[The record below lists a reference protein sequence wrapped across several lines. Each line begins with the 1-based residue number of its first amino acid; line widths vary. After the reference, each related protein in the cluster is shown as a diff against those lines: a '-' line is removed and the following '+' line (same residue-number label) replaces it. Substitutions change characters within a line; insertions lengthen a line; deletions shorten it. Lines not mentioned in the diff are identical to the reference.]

1 MEDSANAQPARLAP
15 GRAATRPPGH
25 ALSAVDDVLRVPRP
39 EGSGGST
46 RQFAQRL
53 LRALLPHLSTPGAQV
68 VLDRNDGNGEVALA
82 AAGHVPGEQDRA
94 LRVPL
99 MLSPPWTGDFLIAAG
114 EPAAARTLCRLAAQR
129 LGAVLEIDR
138 LREADLRRRE
148 WLTYLIEVG
157 DLLSHSIDT
166 ALTEALIPRLVV
178 PRLGEWCALL
188 TTDGSFG
195 IAAVAHVD
203 EAAATNMLS
212 AHHDL
217 GRRLL
222 STQMQ
227 DAVATAASVLLPE
240 PPACLVVPLLAHGH
254 RLGALAIGQHGS
266 PDPEAVTIAEEVAR
280 RAATALD
287 NAHVHDERRQVARIL
302 QEALLPGAMPE
313 LPGVDIGARYLPT
326 GQHTEVGGD
335 MYDVIP
341 QPDGGCLAVV
351 CDVAGKGIQAASVT
365 GVVREVLRALI
376 ADGKPVGEALAAL
389 NTTMHSRSDRHCT
402 LAIAEIAPPGKTHG
416 DLPVTI
422 YLAGHDQPIL
432 VRANGDVT
440 ATGQWGTALG
450 VVSRVHCPPQRLAL
464 HPGDTLVFFTDGV
477 TERRNGREF
486 FGHKRALEAAS
497 QLAGHPADVIADGL
511 ATLALNFSAEPV
523 RDDITVVA
531 IRNIGN
537 GLPSVGN
544 P

>member
-1 MEDSANAQPARLAP
+1 MPGVEHSANTS
-15 GRAATRPPGH
+15 GRTATRPPGH
-25 ALSAVDDVLRVPRP
+25 PRSAVDDVLRVPRP
-39 EGSGGST
+39 EGSGGTT

-53 LRALLPHLSTPGAQV
+53 LRALLPHLSTPGVQV
-68 VLDRNDGNGEVALA
+68 VLDRNDGHGEAPLA
-82 AAGHVPGEQDRA
+82 AAGHVPGDQDRA

-99 MLSPPWTGDFLIAAG
+99 MLSPPWTGDILIAAA
-114 EPAAARTLCRLAAQR
+114 EPEAARTLCRLAAQR

-188 TTDGSFG
+188 TTTDGAFG
-195 IAAVAHVD
+195 IASVAHVD
-203 EAAATNMLS
+203 EAAASNMLS

-217 GRRLL
+217 GRRLT
-222 STQMQ
+222 SAQIQ
-227 DAVATAASVLLPE
+227 DAVATNATVLLPE

-254 RLGALAIGQHGS
+254 QLGALAIGQTGS

-335 MYDVIP
+335 MYDVIAR
-341 QPDGGCLAVV
+341 PDGGCLAVV

-402 LAIAEIAPPGKTHG
+402 LAVAEIAPPGKVRG

-432 VRANGDVT
+432 VRANGDVS

-450 VVSRVHCPPQRLAL
+450 VVPRVHCPPQRLSL

-486 FGHKRALEAAS
+486 FGHKRALDAAA

-511 ATLALNFSAEPV
+511 ANLALNFSPEPV

-531 IRNIGN
+531 IRNTGN